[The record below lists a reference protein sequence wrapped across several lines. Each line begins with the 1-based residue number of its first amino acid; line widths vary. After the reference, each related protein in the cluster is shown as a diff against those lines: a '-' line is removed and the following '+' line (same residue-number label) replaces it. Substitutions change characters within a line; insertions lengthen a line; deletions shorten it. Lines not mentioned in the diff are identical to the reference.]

1 MTEPRFPRGV
11 TQDVELAADIMCFA
25 SSKYPLTMEKAIEL
39 IAQRICQAS
48 NYSGGAAVLTVNRVF
63 ADAGLTEEQ
72 SNDIANILQ
81 SALMGM
87 SINTRARIEL
97 EILHRGMDKIVAM
110 LQADLPLPFQVFT
123 TDGVPLSERLSRAT
137 DGSAAYDI
145 LAPRDI
151 IVTREAQ
158 FIGLGFKSRMD
169 YRQAALLLPR
179 SGFGVKW
186 GFALVNTVG
195 LIDSDYPDEWMAKI
209 YLKDIDGIPLPEDG
223 GLKIPKGERLAQFV
237 LARVEHPDLVQV
249 TDESD
254 LRATG
259 RVGGFGSSNIHK

>member
-1 MTEPRFPRGV
+1 MTEPRFPSAV
-11 TQDVELAADIMCFA
+11 IQEVELAAEIMCHT
-25 SSKYPLTMEKAIEL
+25 STKYQLTMEQAITL
-39 IAQRICQAS
+39 IAHRINQVCS
-48 NYSGGAAVLTVNRVF
+48 NSGGPTSLVASVL
-63 ADAGLTEEQ
+63 ADASLTSEQ
-72 SNDIANILQ
+72 QIEVSNVMQ
-81 SALMGM
+81 SAIMGM

>member
-1 MTEPRFPRGV
+1 MTEPRFPRAV
-11 TQDVELAADIMCFA
+11 TLETELAADIMCAA
-25 SSKYPLTMEKAIEL
+25 SSKYTLTMKQAITL
-39 IAQRICQAS
+39 VAHYVCNAVHK
-48 NYSGGAAVLTVNRVF
+48 GTAALPIVAKVIDDPMLTSEQQIDVSHVLR
-63 ADAGLTEEQ
+63 
-72 SNDIANILQ
+72 
-81 SALMGM
+81 SAVMGM
-87 SINTRARIEL
+87 ATNVRARIEL
-97 EILHRGMDKIVAM
+97 ELIHRELDVVVDM
-110 LQADLPLPFQVFT
+110 LLADLPLPFQVLT

-145 LAPRDI
+145 LAPHDI
-151 IVTREAQ
+151 LVTREAQ

-209 YLKDIDGIPLPEDG
+209 YLNEIEGVPFPEDG

-237 LARVEHPDLVQV
+237 LARVEHPEMVQV
-249 TDESD
+249 TDESE

>member
-1 MTEPRFPRGV
+1 MTEPRFPRAV

-39 IAQRICQAS
+39 IAHRICQAS
-48 NYSGGAAVLTVNRVF
+48 NYSGGAAALTVNRVF

-87 SINTRARIEL
+87 TINTRARIEL
-97 EILHRGMDKIVAM
+97 EILHRGMNNIVAM
-110 LQADLPLPFQVFT
+110 LQADLVQPFQVFT
-123 TDGVPLSERLSRAT
+123 VDGVPVEDRLRRAT

-145 LAPRDI
+145 LASEDLV
-151 IVTREAQ
+151 VTREAQ
-158 FIGLGFKSRMD
+158 FIKLGFKSRMD
-169 YRQAALLLPR
+169 YRQCALLLPR

-209 YLKDIDGIPLPEDG
+209 YLHEVEGIPLPEDG

-237 LARVEHPDLVQV
+237 LTSVEHPLLQQV
-249 TDESD
+249 TDEAD
-254 LRATG
+254 LRPTG